1 MPNNYGLPQKNA
13 VITYKFGVFEIFVV
27 YFVFAYFY
35 FTYVMLD
42 GINMQ
47 KLF

>member
-1 MPNNYGLPQKNA
+1 MPNIHGLPQKNA
-13 VITYKFGVFEIFVV
+13 VITDKFEIYEIFAV
-27 YFVFAYFY
+27 YFVLAYFY